1 MEDNKMK
8 RQNIYKV
15 IMLVILAVTITF
27 MVTTILMYNKFSKA
41 YENNYSGLG
50 NLIGGTNTDEKS
62 TITEKSFLKT
72 LEGFKTM
79 IEQKYMG
86 QIDEEKM
93 LEGAIKG
100 YVEGLGDPY
109 TEYLTKEEMQEFMED
124 TNAEYVG
131 IGVYLTYDKTTNTI
145 LVVGV
150 MKGSPALEAGM
161 QEGDIIEKVNDVTYT
176 GEQMDEAIKI
186 MKGQEGTDVKVTILR
201 GGKEIDLN
209 ITRKKITVEHVSSQ
223 MIKDNIAYIQV
234 DSFDSG
240 VAKSF
245 ESQITELKNGGAT
258 GIIIDLRSNG
268 GGIVDEATG
277 IAELFLK
284 KDETILITKGK
295 ETKEELRK
303 CQKDPII
310 QDMPVVVLV
319 NGGTASASEIL
330 AGALKDKYSNTTIV
344 GKTTYGKGVIQ
355 TLYNLSDGSGL
366 KITTEEYYTPNHN
379 KINKEG
385 IKPDVEI
392 DLTKD
397 EDGYYE
403 TTIDKD
409 AQLLKAI
416 EILK

>member
-201 GGKEIDLN
+201 DGKEIDLN

-310 QDMPVVVLV
+310 QDIPVVVLV

-392 DLTKD
+392 GLTKD

-403 TTIDKD
+403 TTMDKD
-409 AQLLKAI
+409 AQILKAI